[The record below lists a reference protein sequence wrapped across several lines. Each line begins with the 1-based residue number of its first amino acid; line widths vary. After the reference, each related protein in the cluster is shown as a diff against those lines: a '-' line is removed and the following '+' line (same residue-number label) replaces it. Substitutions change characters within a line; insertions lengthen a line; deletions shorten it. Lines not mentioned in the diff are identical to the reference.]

1 MKKIALALSF
11 TAAFAFTQAQD
22 GNNICTWN
30 AMNTYNTGGGA
41 EDLERGIKCTDEA
54 AVNPSTADRKSVV

>member
-1 MKKIALALSF
+1 MKKIVLALSF

-41 EDLERGIKCTDEA
+41 EPIH
-54 AVNPSTADRKSVV
+54 SRKV